1 MRAPLVLFTR
11 GSVSRMSSESKGPP
25 AALKGGTDQSE
36 PFSLIR
42 SQAGAVQHQNQLSQS
57 RTLVCLKHVGPPVQ
71 HLCNQTL
78 QHSQMQQQVASGTLV
93 SVQPEQICGKGPPL

>member
-57 RTLVCLKHVGPPVQ
+57 RTLVCLKLVGSPSARP
-71 HLCNQTL
+71 L
-78 QHSQMQQQVASGTLV
+78 QPNAATFPDAGTGGERDTGL
-93 SVQPEQICGKGPPL
+93 GAA